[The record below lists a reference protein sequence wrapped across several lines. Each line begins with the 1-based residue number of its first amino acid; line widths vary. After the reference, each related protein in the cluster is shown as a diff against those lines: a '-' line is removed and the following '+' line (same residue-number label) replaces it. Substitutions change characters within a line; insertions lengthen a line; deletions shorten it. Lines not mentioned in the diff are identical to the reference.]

1 MIDWPA
7 ELGSSGPTSVN
18 SMATNDNIPTRIEL
32 VGTGAEVKF
41 YPCSNTT
48 FSDFFCPIV
57 SFFYTT
63 GLQKIKQIIFL
74 LSKFDSI
81 FCVMFLLKLNHEI
94 PITKGPCNEKRTKGK
109 DSLVQEQHSN
119 Y

>member
-41 YPCSNTT
+41 YPYSNTT
-48 FSDFFCPIV
+48 FSGFFCPIV
-57 SFFYTT
+57 SFFYAT
-63 GLQKIKQIIFL
+63 GLQKI
-74 LSKFDSI
+74 
-81 FCVMFLLKLNHEI
+81 N
-94 PITKGPCNEKRTKGK
+94 
-109 DSLVQEQHSN
+109 
-119 Y
+119 